1 MKRSEINSLIE
12 ETKEFL
18 RMNHFHL
25 PPFAFWTPEQWAVI
39 GHEADEI
46 RDNLLGW
53 DITDFGLGDF
63 HKTGLICFTIRNGNF
78 NNPKYQKPYSEKV
91 LIIEEDQVTPMH
103 FHWSKMEDII
113 VRNGGNLLMQLY
125 NSDKNKEMIDTPVI
139 VTIDGIRRILKAG
152 EVVWLIP
159 GESIT
164 ITQGLYHK
172 FWAEEGKGKV
182 LAGEVSMVNDD
193 EKDNFFYGGIGRFPE
208 IEEDETPIH
217 FLAWEYPPCG
227 I

>member
-25 PPFAFWTPEQWAVI
+25 PPFAFWTPEQWAVV

-46 RDNLLGW
+46 RDNQLGW
-53 DITDFGLGDF
+53 DITDFGLGEF
-63 HKTGLICFTIRNGNF
+63 HKYGLILFTIRNGNF
-78 NNPKYQKPYSEKV
+78 SNPKYQKPYSEKV
-91 LIIEEDQVTPMH
+91 LIIEEDQVTLMH
-103 FHWSKMEDII
+103 FHRSKMEDII
-113 VRNGGNLLMQLY
+113 VRSGANLLMQLY
-125 NSDKNKEMIDTPVI
+125 NSDKNKEMTDTPVI
-139 VTIDGIRRILKAG
+139 VSIDGIRRTYKAG
-152 EVVWLIP
+152 EIVRLTP

-164 ITQGLYHK
+164 LTQGLYHK
-172 FWAEEGKGKV
+172 FWAEKGKV

-208 IEEDETPIH
+208 IEEDEPPIH
-217 FLAWEYPPCG
+217 FLAWEYPPAR
-227 I
+227 